1 MSISVIIPTL
11 NEKKN
16 IKRIAK
22 RLDKIKFIKEV
33 IFVDDNSVDGTF
45 LEIKKIKKK
54 KFKGFLRKNSEKDL
68 SKSVMHGVLKSK
80 HNYIVVMDGDLQHDS
95 NYIQDMWNK
104 IKLSDYD
111 IVVASRFMNKKF
123 SGNLGYIRSILSN
136 LAINTINFLYGKKT
150 SDPLSGFF
158 ICKKKTLINYK
169 NFFFLRGYKI
179 LFDVLYNGKK
189 EIKVFDYG
197 ITFNKRYAEKS
208 KFKLRIIWLFL
219 LQLLYTKLVVKK

>member
-158 ICKKKTLINYK
+158 ICKKKNLN
-169 NFFFLRGYKI
+169 
-179 LFDVLYNGKK
+179 
-189 EIKVFDYG
+189 
-197 ITFNKRYAEKS
+197 
-208 KFKLRIIWLFL
+208 
-219 LQLLYTKLVVKK
+219 

>member
-1 MSISVIIPTL
+1 
-11 NEKKN
+11 
-16 IKRIAK
+16 
-22 RLDKIKFIKEV
+22 
-33 IFVDDNSVDGTF
+33 
-45 LEIKKIKKK
+45 
-54 KFKGFLRKNSEKDL
+54 
-68 SKSVMHGVLKSK
+68 MHGVLKSK